1 MKCFSAPSQTPSRIK
16 KVQLKM
22 DYGEI
27 GIILAIVGVGLSI
40 LGLLVNRF
48 NSLNKQIDSV
58 ETKLSG
64 ELSRINSQ
72 IDSVETRLSGE
83 FSRINSQIDS
93 VETRLSREL
102 SQINSEIGALREL
115 NVNRNIDTRIKSL
128 EDEIRPI
135 KGLPKPKKGKSY

>member
-1 MKCFSAPSQTPSRIK
+1 
-16 KVQLKM
+16 M

-27 GIILAIVGVGLSI
+27 GIILAIVSVGLGI
-40 LGLLVNRF
+40 LSLLANRF

-83 FSRINSQIDS
+83 
-93 VETRLSREL
+93 L
-102 SQINSEIGALREL
+102 SQINSEIRALREL

-128 EDEIRPI
+128 EDVIRPI
-135 KGLPKPKKGKSY
+135 KGLPKPKKGQLY